1 MFEKTSK
8 LAEKVASSLSR
19 RHFLGSVGRWA
30 GATALAM
37 AGVLT
42 NAGTARA
49 GSKTCCSYG
58 LGLLVRPRRPAAVPP
73 SILFWIRIR
82 WEAAG
87 IASLLTETRPRLSAR
102 ERRRQCDSRPCLT
115 GDVRHGTCLE

>member
-19 RHFLGSVGRWA
+19 RHFLGSLGRWA

-42 NAGTARA
+42 NPGTARA
-49 GSKTCCSYG
+49 GSKTCCAYG
-58 LGLLVRPRRPAAVPP
+58 HVVNSLTGPDTIVVCGLICLPAGSPCPTTPP
-73 SILFWIRIR
+73 S
-82 WEAAG
+82 G
-87 IASLLTETRPRLSAR
+87 CSSTDYLLDSYSVGSCGDCKLSNKTPVV
-102 ERRRQCDSRPCLT
+102 SP
-115 GDVRHGTCLE
+115 

>member
-8 LAEKVASSLSR
+8 LAEKVASNLSR

-42 NAGTARA
+42 TAGIARA
-49 GSKTCCSYG
+49 ASKTCCTYG
-58 LGLLVRPRRPAAVPP
+58 FSFISNYVCGRICVSADSPCPTTPPKGCSSTDYLLYSTSVQGCE
-73 SILFWIRIR
+73 S
-82 WEAAG
+82 
-87 IASLLTETRPRLSAR
+87 
-102 ERRRQCDSRPCLT
+102 CK
-115 GDVRHGTCLE
+115 

>member
-42 NAGTARA
+42 TAATARA
-49 GSKTCCSYG
+49 GNKTCCRYG
-58 LGLLVRPRRPAAVPP
+58 HIIIPPIGPDVTVSCAVICVPAG
-73 SILFWIRIR
+73 S
-82 WEAAG
+82 
-87 IASLLTETRPRLSAR
+87 
-102 ERRRQCDSRPCLT
+102 PCLT
-115 GDVRHGTCLE
+115 TPPKGCSSTDYLLDSASVPSCGDCKV

>member
-19 RHFLGSVGRWA
+19 RHFLGSVGPWA

-42 NAGTARA
+42 TTGSARA
-49 GSKTCCSYG
+49 ASKTCCVYELLLPTGPAYSYQCVEG
-58 LGLLVRPRRPAAVPP
+58 ACPP
-73 SILFWIRIR
+73 PMGSSILVSSSTV
-82 WEAAG
+82 ADCKKC
-87 IASLLTETRPRLSAR
+87 RP
-102 ERRRQCDSRPCLT
+102 
-115 GDVRHGTCLE
+115 GTISP

>member
-19 RHFLGSVGRWA
+19 RHFLGSLGRWA

-42 NAGTARA
+42 YAGTARA

-58 LGLLVRPRRPAAVPP
+58 HVIIPPIGPDTTVFCGLICLPAGSPCPTTPP
-73 SILFWIRIR
+73 SGCSSID
-82 WEAAG
+82 
-87 IASLLTETRPRLSAR
+87 SLLDSYSVGSCGDCKLSNKTPTV
-102 ERRRQCDSRPCLT
+102 SP
-115 GDVRHGTCLE
+115 